1 MGTALKKKEQAVS
14 KQAEKLAQKIFT
26 DDGDR
31 AAFLHCLQTASARER
46 CVVLLR
52 EGTQVDCGIAP
63 GPAPFQPSWV
73 QRMQE
78 DLPIGS
84 QPAYVDGNIYPLDL
98 SSVFSATAFR
108 EVQLAGHAVLDLCA
122 APGGKTHLAWRALQ
136 PAWLVSNE
144 VIGKRLGPL
153 VGNLTRTQ
161 LDNVTV
167 AQMDP
172 SAWAELAPELFGLT
186 IVDAPCSGQSLRAR
200 GEDAFGC
207 FHPDI
212 VSMNTRRQRRILGSA
227 AATVAPGGWLAYMTC
242 TYALDENER
251 NAEWF
256 VKKVEGWK
264 PVPISDLEAFRSPH
278 SDLPCY
284 RLSPQQGFG
293 SGAFV
298 CLFQKDGELE
308 EPPEIDTSEWV
319 IRRDWRPNVEPSDE
333 DDE

>member
-1 MGTALKKKEQAVS
+1 VASALKKKEQVVS
-14 KQAEKLAQKIFT
+14 KQAEKLAAKLFENA
-26 DDGDR
+26 DDR

-46 CVVLLR
+46 CVVVLR
-52 EGTQVDCGIAP
+52 DGTHVEVGVAP
-63 GPAPFQPSWV
+63 DPAPFQPDWV

-84 QPAYVDGNIYPLDL
+84 QPAYEQGNIYPLDL

-108 EVQLAGHAVLDLCA
+108 EVVLGNAPILDLCA

-136 PAWLVSNE
+136 PSWLVANE

-153 VGNLTRTQ
+153 VGNLTRTK

-167 AQMDP
+167 TQMDP
-172 SAWAELAPELFGLT
+172 SALAEHALSVFGLT

-200 GEDAFGC
+200 GDDAYGC

-212 VSMNTRRQRRILGSA
+212 ISMNTRRQRRILGSA
-227 AATVAPGGWLAYMTC
+227 AETVAPGGWLAYMTC

-256 VKKVEGWK
+256 MKKVEGWNS
-264 PVPISDLEAFRSPH
+264 VPIHDLEAFRSPH
-278 SDLPCY
+278 SSLYCY

-298 CLFQKDGELE
+298 SLFQKEGVLE
-308 EPPEIDTSEWV
+308 ESEAPDTSEWV
-319 IRRDWRPNVEPSDE
+319 IRRDWRPVPEDADE
-333 DDE
+333 GEE